1 MAKHKFFIAGS
12 ETGVGKT
19 LIGSAML
26 VAAGKKSRSTVAM
39 KPVAT
44 GCRQTDSG
52 FQSDDALQLQ
62 ELMSVSMPYQQVNP
76 VALEPLAA
84 PHVAAE
90 LLGKRIMVSQLV
102 GFCRGVLMQAVDLA
116 IIEGSGGWRE
126 RLNSR
131 ETLAGVPKE
140 LNLPVVLIVGIH
152 RDCLNHAMLTV
163 EAIARDGVSLAG
175 WVAND
180 LSGDTIGRNELVVT
194 LKSLIH
200 APCLG
205 DIPFLKSPTP
215 EEAATHLS
223 LDYVISGL

>member
-1 MAKHKFFIAGS
+1 
-12 ETGVGKT
+12 
-19 LIGSAML
+19 
-26 VAAGKKSRSTVAM
+26 
-39 KPVAT
+39 
-44 GCRQTDSG
+44 
-52 FQSDDALQLQ
+52 
-62 ELMSVSMPYQQVNP
+62 
-76 VALEPLAA
+76 
-84 PHVAAE
+84 
-90 LLGKRIMVSQLV
+90 
-102 GFCRGVLMQAVDLA
+102 MQAVDLA